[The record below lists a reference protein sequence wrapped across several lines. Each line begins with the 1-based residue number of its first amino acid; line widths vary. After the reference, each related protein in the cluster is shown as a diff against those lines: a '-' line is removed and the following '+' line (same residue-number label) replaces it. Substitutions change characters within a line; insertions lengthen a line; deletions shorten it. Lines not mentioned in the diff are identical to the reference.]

1 VSVQKATSHTGYIP
15 SLRTSEVFLAG
26 GVMGIIL
33 VMVFPMPK
41 GLLDVLLALNIT
53 FSVVIIMVSL
63 YIVKP
68 LEFSVFPTVLL
79 VATLFR
85 LALNVASTRLILLR
99 GHEGADAAGR
109 IIQAFGN
116 FVVGGNYVVGLVVFL
131 ILVVINFIVIT
142 KGSGRIAEVA
152 ARFTL
157 DAMPG
162 KQMSIDADLNAGLI
176 DDRTARERRRLIE
189 KEADF
194 YGAMDGASK
203 FVRGDAIAGMVI
215 VFINIVGGLIIGVGQ
230 KGMPILEG
238 LRTYTILTIGDGL
251 VSHIPALIVSTAA
264 GIVVTRAA
272 SDSFLGTD
280 ITRQVIHNF
289 RAMGMAAGILLGMAL
304 LPGLPMLPFLLLA
317 GLVGTMAMRMH
328 RQEKVRA
335 DQRAKAQAPA
345 GPPLGSREEVES
357 LLPLD
362 VLELE
367 IGYALIPLVDTEQ
380 KGTVLERI
388 RMLRRQIAL
397 EMGVIIPLMHIRDNL
412 RLKPNQ
418 YSIKLRG
425 VSVATGELMMGHCL
439 ALDPGGAKA
448 PLKGIPTKEPTFGL
462 PAMWIPQKEKERAQ
476 ALGYTVVD
484 PDTVLIT
491 HLSEVVRR
499 HLDEVVSRQDVQK
512 LVDNVAKEHPKV
524 VEELIPKLLTIGE
537 VHRVIQYLLREQV
550 SVRDLVHIL
559 EILGDWAPH
568 TRNPRILAEY
578 VRAGLG
584 RAITKRYVDENGRLP
599 AMLLDPALEETLLGS
614 LRRNDV
620 ETYLALDPDLARKVV
635 LSIQKALEP
644 HLQRPHP
651 PVLLCDSSL
660 RPHLRQLIERYIP
673 TLAVL
678 SHQEV
683 DREVMVETL
692 EIVRLSHDG

>member
-1 VSVQKATSHTGYIP
+1 MEKATGAPFVPVLKS
-15 SLRTSEVFLAG
+15 SEVLLAAS
-26 GVMGIIL
+26 VVGILL
-33 VMVFPMPK
+33 VMIIPMPK
-41 GLLDVLLALNIT
+41 AMLDILLALNIT
-53 FSVVIIMVSL
+53 LSVLIIMVAL

-68 LEFSVFPTVLL
+68 LEFSVFPTILL

-99 GHEGADAAGR
+99 GNEGPDAAGKV
-109 IIQAFGN
+109 IQAFGN

-176 DDRTARERRRLIE
+176 DDKTARERRRLIE

-203 FVRGDAIAGMVI
+203 FVRGDAIAGLVI
-215 VFINIVGGLIIGVGQ
+215 VFINIIGGLIIGVGQ
-230 KGMPILEG
+230 KGMSILEG
-238 LRTYTILTIGDGL
+238 LKTYTLLTIGDGL
-251 VSHIPALIVSTAA
+251 VSQIPALIVSTAA

-272 SDSFLGTD
+272 SDSFLGSD
-280 ITRQVIHNF
+280 ITRQVVHNV
-289 RAMGMAAGILLGMAL
+289 RAMTMAGAILLGIGL
-304 LPGLPMLPFLLLA
+304 LPGLPMVPFTIMAVLA
-317 GLVGTMAMRMH
+317 GSVAWKVHNMETKREH
-328 RQEKVRA
+328 EKA
-335 DQRAKAQAPA
+335 KEAAAKAPTM
-345 GPPLGSREEVES
+345 GSREEVEA
-357 LLPLD
+357 LMPMD
-362 VLELE
+362 ILELE

-388 RMLRRQIAL
+388 RMIRRQIAL
-397 EMGVIIPLMHIRDNL
+397 EMGIVIPLMHIRDNL

-425 VSVATGELMMGHCL
+425 VPIAGGEIMMGHCL
-439 ALDPGGAKA
+439 ALDPGGAKGPIA
-448 PLKGIPTKEPTFGL
+448 GIPTKEPTFGL
-462 PAMWIPQKEKERAQ
+462 PAVWIPQKERDRAQ

-484 PDTVLIT
+484 PETVLIT
-491 HLSEVVRR
+491 HLSEVIKT
-499 HLDEVVSRQDVQK
+499 HLDEVITRQDVQR
-512 LVDNVAKEHPKV
+512 LVDNVAREHPKV

-550 SVRDLVHIL
+550 SVRDLAYIL

-568 TRNPRILAEY
+568 TRNPRVLAEH
-578 VRAGLG
+578 VRCGLG
-584 RAITKRYVDENGRLP
+584 RAITKRYVDEKGHLP
-599 AMLLDPALEETLLGS
+599 ALLLDPALEEALLGCM
-614 LRRNDV
+614 RRNEV
-620 ETYLALDPDLARKVV
+620 EAFLSLDPEFAKRVI

-644 HLQRPHP
+644 HLQRPHH
-651 PVLLCDSSL
+651 PVLICDGVL
-660 RPHLRQLIERYIP
+660 RPHLRQLIERYLP
-673 TLAVL
+673 TLPVL

-683 DREVMVETL
+683 DREVVVDTL
-692 EIVRLSHDG
+692 EIVRLSHDS